1 MKWHFCG
8 LLAAV
13 AAGGIVLGAPE
24 IPRFSVSNMDKSVA
38 PGADFFQFAAG
49 SWIKHNPVPADK
61 SSWGGFAELQE
72 RNWHL
77 IREILESED
86 WLALPTKFDIHEWA
100 IMDEFSC
107 SVDDPELRNE
117 LRNAI
122 RGAGAFRYFKDTIY
136 RHELQ
141 ESWYSYR
148 TAVLDRIAI
157 DWLDEHE
164 IAHTRE

>member
-1 MKWHFCG
+1 M
-8 LLAAV
+8 AV
-13 AAGGIVLGAPE
+13 VVSLRKVVDAIGALME
-24 IPRFSVSNMDKSVA
+24 
-38 PGADFFQFAAG
+38 G
-49 SWIKHNPVPADK
+49 STAYLNRQTGELYTLQEDD
-61 SSWGGFAELQE
+61 AELVTDDADLEDLPDWQ
-72 RNWHL
+72 RDAIPV

-107 SVDDPELRNE
+107 SVDDPELRDE

-122 RGAGAFRYFKDTIY
+122 RGAGAFRYFKDTIH

-141 ESWYSYR
+141 ESWYNYR

-164 IAHTRE
+164 IAHTRDENAGSAG